1 MRTLLLTA
9 LLVAIP
15 GASRAEDAPP
25 PAQAAKPAKP
35 AKAKGAQGPQADAK
49 ATGQKSKAEAASK
62 TNPKAGEPAG
72 AKGAGAPDPKPC
84 EPVKPC
90 PIE

>member
-15 GASRAEDAPP
+15 GATRAEDAPP

-35 AKAKGAQGPQADAK
+35 AKATGAQSDAK
-49 ATGQKSKAEAASK
+49 ATDQKSKAEAAPK

-72 AKGAGAPDPKPC
+72 AKGAAAPDPKPC